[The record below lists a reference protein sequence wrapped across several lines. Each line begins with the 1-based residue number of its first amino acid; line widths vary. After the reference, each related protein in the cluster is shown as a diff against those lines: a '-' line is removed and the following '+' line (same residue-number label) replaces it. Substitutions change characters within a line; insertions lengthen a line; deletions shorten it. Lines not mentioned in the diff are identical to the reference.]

1 VKVVPIAYL
10 IFMGKRVV
18 DLTAEE
24 LEKAAAEAWGAA
36 AEEALAKGLPVTGSH
51 GGRLYR
57 YHPDG
62 RLEDLGPAAPLRSED
77 AGRKKRSRR
86 SVA

>member
-1 VKVVPIAYL
+1 
-10 IFMGKRVV
+10 MGKRVV

-24 LEKAAAEAWGAA
+24 LEKLAAEAWSTAA
-36 AEEALAKGLPVTGSH
+36 REALAQGLSVTGSRD
-51 GGRLYR
+51 GRRYR

-62 RLEDLGPAAPLRSED
+62 RIEDLGPVAPLPAED
-77 AGRKKRSRR
+77 ANQDYKSRK

>member
-1 VKVVPIAYL
+1 MV
-10 IFMGKRVV
+10 MGKRVV
-18 DLTAEE
+18 DLTVEE

-36 AEEALAKGLPVTGSH
+36 AQEALGKGLPVTGSRD
-51 GGRLYR
+51 GRRYR

-62 RLEDLGPAAPLRSED
+62 RMEDLGPVASLPGEAAD
-77 AGRKKRSRR
+77 KKKRSRR